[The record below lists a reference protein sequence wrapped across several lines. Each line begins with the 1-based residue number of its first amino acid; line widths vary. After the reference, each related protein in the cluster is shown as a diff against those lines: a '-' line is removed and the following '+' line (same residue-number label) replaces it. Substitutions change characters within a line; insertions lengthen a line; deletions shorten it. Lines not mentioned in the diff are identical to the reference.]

1 MSPAHNCHDES
12 LNTLKYAERLCQ
24 VNSKAQLGKSA
35 EGSHGF
41 SPALSSSSKEVS
53 QLRQQQSQQSS
64 AVSPG
69 VREGYTYEYGAINS
83 TIHDNLGGNRPGTL
97 AARMLLRRTITD
109 PQQRLAKIGL
119 HQPKNTHGTLH
130 NGDQE
135 EHDRQHATLLD
146 SSPGYGGGT
155 SYTPNGTDKNNRNG
169 SSDSANP
176 KSVSKLDR
184 ITRDMDR
191 ERLEESAAST
201 AQELEGLKNA
211 YR

>member
-1 MSPAHNCHDES
+1 M
-12 LNTLKYAERLCQ
+12 
-24 VNSKAQLGKSA
+24 GKSA

-53 QLRQQQSQQSS
+53 QLRHQQSQQSS

-69 VREGYTYEYGAINS
+69 VRDGYTYEYGAINS

-146 SSPGYGGGT
+146 SSHGYGGG
-155 SYTPNGTDKNNRNG
+155 SSHTPNGTDKNNRNG
-169 SSDSANP
+169 SSDGANP
-176 KSVSKLDR
+176 KSINKLDR
-184 ITRDMDR
+184 ITQDMDR
-191 ERLEESAAST
+191 ERLEESSASM

>member
-1 MSPAHNCHDES
+1 MS
-12 LNTLKYAERLCQ
+12 
-24 VNSKAQLGKSA
+24 SKGQLGKST

-41 SPALSSSSKEVS
+41 SSALSSSSKEVS
-53 QLRQQQSQQSS
+53 QLRQQQQQLS
-64 AVSPG
+64 AVSPV

-119 HQPKNTHGTLH
+119 HKPKYTHGTLH
-130 NGDQE
+130 SGDQE
-135 EHDRQHATLLD
+135 EHDSHVF
-146 SSPGYGGGT
+146 GGDAL
-155 SYTPNGTDKNNRNG
+155 YAPNGSGKDNRVG
-169 SSDSANP
+169 SSDNTNP
-176 KSVSKLDR
+176 SSFSKLDR

-191 ERLEESAAST
+191 ERLEESAASM
-201 AQELEGLKNA
+201 AQELDGLKNA

>member
-53 QLRQQQSQQSS
+53 QLRQQHSQQSS

-119 HQPKNTHGTLH
+119 HQPKNVHGTLH

-135 EHDRQHATLLD
+135 EHDRQHSTLLD
-146 SSPGYGGGT
+146 SNHGYVGGT
-155 SYTPNGTDKNNRNG
+155 SHTPNGTDKNTRNS

-176 KSVSKLDR
+176 KSVNKLDR

>member
-1 MSPAHNCHDES
+1 
-12 LNTLKYAERLCQ
+12 
-24 VNSKAQLGKSA
+24 VGKSA

-69 VREGYTYEYGAINS
+69 VRDGYTYEHGAINS

-119 HQPKNTHGTLH
+119 HQP
-130 NGDQE
+130 
-135 EHDRQHATLLD
+135 DRQHATLLD
-146 SSPGYGGGT
+146 SSHGYGGGT
-155 SYTPNGTDKNNRNG
+155 SHTPNGTDKNNRNG

-176 KSVSKLDR
+176 KSVNKLDR